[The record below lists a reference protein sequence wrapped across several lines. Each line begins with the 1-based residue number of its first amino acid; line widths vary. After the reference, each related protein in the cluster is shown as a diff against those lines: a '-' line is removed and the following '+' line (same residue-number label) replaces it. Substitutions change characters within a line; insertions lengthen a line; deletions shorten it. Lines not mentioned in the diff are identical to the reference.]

1 MSPPKGAGPQNRNFN
16 GHFPSRL
23 SGLLG
28 RGCCCPPWSP
38 WAAATVPVLL
48 LSACFIA
55 RCLVTQRAFSQFCEE
70 EGTLLRLND
79 FFSEISCYSSGSGS
93 IRDCCPRGWKHFQ
106 SHCYFFSSDTLTW
119 SSSRLNCTGMG
130 AQLVVINS
138 QEEQEFI
145 FQSKPRRREFFLG
158 LTDKH
163 VEGKWTWVDGTPYDP
178 SRSFWDLGE
187 PNNIVGVEDCATTRD
202 SPNAKETWNDVTCFS
217 FHYRIC
223 EMPAQTLSA
232 GKKGM

>member
-1 MSPPKGAGPQNRNFN
+1 HSSPVPCT
-16 GHFPSRL
+16 S
-23 SGLLG
+23 

-55 RCLVTQRAFSQFCEE
+55 RCLELS
-70 EGTLLRLND
+70 LRLERKMEESPPQRPGD
-79 FFSEISCYSSGSGS
+79 FPEHCRPLGPASQKSCPSTLRPGTCSSFSFSTPLPLRVKSLSTYSNHVAVK
-93 IRDCCPRGWKHFQ
+93 W
-106 SHCYFFSSDTLTW
+106 
-119 SSSRLNCTGMG
+119 G
-130 AQLVVINS
+130 AAR
-138 QEEQEFI
+138 EEEFI

-232 GKKGM
+232 GKKG